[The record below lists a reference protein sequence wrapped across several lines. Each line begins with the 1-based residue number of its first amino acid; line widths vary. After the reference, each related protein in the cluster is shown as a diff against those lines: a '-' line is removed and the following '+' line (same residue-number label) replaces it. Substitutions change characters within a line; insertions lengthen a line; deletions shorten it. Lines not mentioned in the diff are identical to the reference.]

1 MKNVM
6 TDTLEWEI
14 ETKPIHIPGQTNV
27 AQKALVRSDNGEL
40 LGIRSKHYYPV
51 FNRDLE
57 AIKER
62 ILKTEGFTFKGHQ
75 EFQGGKRILSF
86 YENKCDNL
94 TICGEDVKDYLIIGN
109 SSDASSKL
117 FVGTSNYMF
126 RCENQFSEKIRAYE
140 RRHDR
145 PFNINDIR
153 IEEIIETYEIGRK
166 DLYGKM
172 EQLQSVEANME
183 IIHALAVKLLKTEK
197 RTDRIG
203 TSEMIKNTPQHVQF
217 LKCIETEIRD
227 LGPTLW
233 GVFNGV
239 TRYTSNHLKGNPGF
253 GVVNGLGEKI
263 NREALLFLHKS
274 I

>member
-1 MKNVM
+1 MRNAM
-6 TDTLEWEI
+6 TDRLLWEV
-14 ETKPIHIPGQTNV
+14 ECKPIYVPGQENI
-27 AQKALVRSDNGEL
+27 ASKALVRSDNGKL

-62 ILKTEGFTFKGHQ
+62 ILSTDAFNFKGHQ

-86 YENKCDNL
+86 YENKRDNL
-94 TICGEDVKDYLIIGN
+94 KICGEDVKDYLIIGN
-109 SSDASSKL
+109 SNDASSKL
-117 FVGTSNYMF
+117 FVGTSSYMF

-145 PFNINDIR
+145 PFNIHEIR
-153 IEEIIETYEIGRK
+153 IEEIIETYELGRK

-172 EQLQSVEANME
+172 EQLQSIEANME
-183 IIHALAVKLLKTEK
+183 IIHALAVKLLKTET

-217 LKCIETEIRD
+217 LKCIETEIKD

-253 GVVNGLGEKI
+253 GVVNGLGERM
-263 NREALLFLHKS
+263 NREAMSFLEK